1 MIEQTI
7 TPTSDERILA
17 AISHFFGFLV
27 ALIVWA
33 TQKDKSR
40 FVRFQSIQAMA
51 FDLMITIII
60 FLTIGCMMVMIFGSV
75 ALGVGGIALTTSQND
90 PAAGPAGVFIA
101 LMSAV
106 PILIPC
112 IIFPLMAIIFVARL
126 IATIQTF
133 QGKDFHYP
141 WLGTLVERSLAH

>member
-1 MIEQTI
+1 MTELTT
-7 TPTSDERILA
+7 TPTSDEGILA
-17 AISHFFGFLV
+17 AVSHFFGFLV

-60 FLTIGCMMVMIFGSV
+60 FLTVGCMMVMIFGSV
-75 ALGVGGIALTTSQND
+75 ALGVGGIALTTNQSD

-101 LMSAV
+101 LMTAT

-141 WLGTLVERSLAH
+141 WLGTLIERSLVH

>member
-7 TPTSDERILA
+7 APTSDERIMA

-51 FDLMITIII
+51 FDLVITIII
-60 FLTIGCMMVMIFGSV
+60 FLTIGCMMVMIFGGV
-75 ALGVGGIALTTSQND
+75 ALGVGGIALTSSQNN
-90 PAAGPAGVFIA
+90 PTAEPAGVFIA
-101 LMSAV
+101 LMTAV
-106 PILIPC
+106 PFLFPC

>member
-7 TPTSDERILA
+7 NPTSDERILA

-51 FDLMITIII
+51 FDLMVTIII

-75 ALGVGGIALTTSQND
+75 ALGIGGIALTSNQDNPT
-90 PAAGPAGVFIA
+90 AEPAGVFIA

>member
-1 MIEQTI
+1 MIQQTI

-60 FLTIGCMMVMIFGSV
+60 FLTIGCMMVMIFGGV

-90 PAAGPAGVFIA
+90 PSAGPAGIFIA

-112 IIFPLMAIIFVARL
+112 IIFPLMAIIFVVRL

>member
-1 MIEQTI
+1 
-7 TPTSDERILA
+7 
-17 AISHFFGFLV
+17 
-27 ALIVWA
+27 
-33 TQKDKSR
+33 
-40 FVRFQSIQAMA
+40 
-51 FDLMITIII
+51 
-60 FLTIGCMMVMIFGSV
+60 
-75 ALGVGGIALTTSQND
+75 
-90 PAAGPAGVFIA
+90 

-141 WLGTLVERSLAH
+141 WLGTLIERSLAH

>member
-1 MIEQTI
+1 MTEQTI
-7 TPTSDERILA
+7 SPTSDERIMA

-60 FLTIGCMMVMIFGSV
+60 FLTVGCMMVMIFGSV
-75 ALGVGGIALTTSQND
+75 ALGVGGIALTTNQSD

-101 LMSAV
+101 LMTAT

-141 WLGTLVERSLAH
+141 WLGTLIERSLVH